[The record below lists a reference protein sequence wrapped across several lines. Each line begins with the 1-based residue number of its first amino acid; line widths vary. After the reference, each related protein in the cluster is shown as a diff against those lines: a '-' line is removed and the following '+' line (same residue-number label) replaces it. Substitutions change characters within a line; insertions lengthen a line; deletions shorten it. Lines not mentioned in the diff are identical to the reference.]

1 MIVNNE
7 LDVGTSG
14 CGLRVGALTAVAW
27 RFSERAIGTVFT
39 TYFNSKQIKT
49 QIVSHTVHVFNMI
62 LTMNCD
68 FFSQKQEAAS
78 HCNRDAVCSVG
89 FRGVNVIGG

>member
-7 LDVGTSG
+7 FDVGTSG

-27 RFSERAIGTVFT
+27 RFSESAIGTVFT
-39 TYFNSKQIKT
+39 TCFNSKQIKT
-49 QIVSHTVHVFNMI
+49 QIFSHTIYVFNMF

-68 FFSQKQEAAS
+68 FFPQKQEAAS
-78 HCNRDAVCSVG
+78 HCNRDAVC
-89 FRGVNVIGG
+89 FLRGGL